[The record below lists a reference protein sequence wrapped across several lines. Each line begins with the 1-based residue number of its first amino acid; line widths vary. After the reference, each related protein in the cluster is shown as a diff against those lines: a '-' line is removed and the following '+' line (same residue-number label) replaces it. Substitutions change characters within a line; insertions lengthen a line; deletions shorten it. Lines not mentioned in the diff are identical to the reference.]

1 MRYRRVHRF
10 IENTAKLLLS
20 PLLTWQ
26 ALKVRKSARVLPEPP
41 GHRSGVFGQ
50 GPALNLLLTGDSSA
64 AGVGAPT
71 QHQALS
77 GQLAQALGVSY
88 TVHWHLIA
96 RTGNTTRSTLPLLK
110 SQTPEYVDVALV
122 VLGVNDI
129 TTQTPLRNL
138 LRCRAE
144 LYRHL
149 REDWGAKRVIVA
161 GIPPLGAFPLL
172 PQPLRWFLGL
182 QARRFDRA
190 LAQQA
195 AELRVDYMPFDVPM
209 TPEMWAEDGFHPGPN
224 TYQLMGERVAAQI
237 MHQ

>member
-1 MRYRRVHRF
+1 MQKYF
-10 IENTAKLLLS
+10 ETIAKLLLS
-20 PLLTWQ
+20 PLLTAQ
-26 ALKVRKSARVLPEPP
+26 ALRVRKTARILPEPP
-41 GHRSGVFGQ
+41 GHRSGVYGR

-64 AGVGAPT
+64 AGVGAP
-71 QHQALS
+71 HQNEALS
-77 GQLAQALGVSY
+77 GQLAQALGSSY

-96 RTGNTTRSTLPLLK
+96 RTGSTTRDTLPLLK

-129 TTQTPLRNL
+129 TTQIPLKRL
-138 LRCRAE
+138 LRLREE

-149 REDWGAKRVIVA
+149 REDWGVKRVIVA
-161 GIPPLGAFPLL
+161 GIPPLGNFPLL
-172 PQPLRWFLGL
+172 PQPLRWFLGV

-195 AELRVDYMPFDVPM
+195 LKLGVDYMPFDVPM

-224 TYQLMGERVAAQI
+224 TYQVMGARVAQQI
-237 MHQ
+237 LHR

>member
-1 MRYRRVHRF
+1 MF
-10 IENTAKLLLS
+10 ALLETIAKLLLS
-20 PLLTWQ
+20 PLLTAQ
-26 ALKVRKSARVLPEPP
+26 ALKVRKTARILPEPP

-77 GQLAQALGVSY
+77 GQLAQALGASY

-110 SQTPEYVDVALV
+110 SQTPKKVDVALV

-129 TTQTPLRNL
+129 TSQISLKRL
-138 LRCRAE
+138 LICREE

-149 REDWGAKRVIVA
+149 REVWGAKRMIVA
-161 GIPPLGAFPLL
+161 GIPPLGDFPLL
-172 PQPLRWFLGL
+172 PQPLRWVLGL

-195 AELRVDYMPFDVPM
+195 MELGIDYMPFDVPM
-209 TPEMWAEDGFHPGPN
+209 TPEMWAEDGFHPAPN
-224 TYQLMGERVAAQI
+224 TYQVIGQRVAQQI
-237 MHQ
+237 LHR